1 MYKALHCQLIKRDLQ
16 CVSEKKNPVISIDYI
31 FLLKKD
37 SFAKNIPLEKSRNFN
52 PL

>member
-16 CVSEKKNPVISIDYI
+16 CVSETPRDFYWLYLFIE
-31 FLLKKD
+31 KD
-37 SFAKNIPLEKSRNFN
+37 SFAKNIPLEILRNFN